1 MTSKKQKAADR
12 AEAIE
17 TLRKILQ
24 PGDAVTTTVL
34 HVSRSGMSRVIQC
47 QAIDFGEPDH
57 HPCIRDISWLVADA
71 IGDRWDDR
79 RGGVIVGGC
88 GMDMCFA
95 TVYALGRAL
104 FPDGF
109 APSPMAK
116 RPSDGKRVNTDV
128 GRGRKRAAAVPFALD
143 RAWVEKMAVKG
154 FRFERGRNGDT
165 SGWDTDGGY
174 ALRCR

>member
-34 HVSRSGMSRVIQC
+34 HVSRSYMSRVIQC

-57 HPCIRDISWLVADA
+57 RPYIRDISQLVADA
-71 IGDRWDDR
+71 IGARWDDY
-79 RGGVIVGGC
+79 RGGVIATGC
-88 GMDMCFA
+88 GMDMRFA
-95 TVYALGRAL
+95 TVYTLGRAL

-109 APSPMAK
+109 GIVGEK
-116 RPSDGKRVNTDV
+116 DGKRRRPKTA
-128 GRGRKRAAAVPFALD
+128 KAAAQMVRHGWAF
-143 RAWVEKMAVKG
+143 
-154 FRFERGRNGDT
+154 RGRNGDR

-174 ALRCR
+174 ALRYR

>member
-34 HVSRSGMSRVIQC
+34 HVSRSGMSRVIMC

-57 HPCIRDISWLVADA
+57 HPYIRDISGLVADA
-71 IGDRWDDR
+71 IGDRWDN
-79 RGGVIVGGC
+79 RGGVVVNGC
-88 GMDMCFA
+88 GMDMRFA

-104 FPDGF
+104 FPAWFGIVGE
-109 APSPMAK
+109 K
-116 RPSDGKRVNTDV
+116 DGKR
-128 GRGRKRAAAVPFALD
+128 RRPKSPKAAAQMV
-143 RAWVEKMAVKG
+143 RAGW
-154 FRFERGRNGDT
+154 RFRGRNGDT

-174 ALRCR
+174 ALRYR

>member
-57 HPCIRDISWLVADA
+57 HPYILDISGLVADA

-79 RGGVIVGGC
+79 RGGVVVGGC
-88 GMDMCFA
+88 GMNMCFA

-109 APSPMAK
+109 GIMGEK
-116 RPSDGKRVNTDV
+116 DGKR
-128 GRGRKRAAAVPFALD
+128 RRPKSPEAAAQMVRHGWAF
-143 RAWVEKMAVKG
+143 
-154 FRFERGRNGDT
+154 RGRNGDT
-165 SGWDTDGGY
+165 NGWDNDGGY
-174 ALRCR
+174 ALRYR

>member
-17 TLRKILQ
+17 TLRKILK

-34 HVSRSGMSRVIQC
+34 HVSRSGMSRVIMC

-57 HPCIRDISWLVADA
+57 HPYIRDISGLVADA

-79 RGGVIVGGC
+79 GGVVVGGC
-88 GMDMCFA
+88 GMDMRFA

-109 APSPMAK
+109 GIVGEK
-116 RPSDGKRVNTDV
+116 DGKR
-128 GRGRKRAAAVPFALD
+128 RRPKSPKAAAQMV
-143 RAWVEKMAVKG
+143 RAGW
-154 FRFERGRNGDT
+154 RFRGRNGDA

-174 ALRCR
+174 ALRNR

>member
-47 QAIDFGEPDH
+47 QAVDFGEPDH

-79 RGGVIVGGC
+79 RGGVVVGGC

-109 APSPMAK
+109 GIVGEK
-116 RPSDGKRVNTDV
+116 DGKRRRPKTA
-128 GRGRKRAAAVPFALD
+128 KAAAQMVRHGWAF
-143 RAWVEKMAVKG
+143 
-154 FRFERGRNGDT
+154 RGRNSDR

-174 ALRCR
+174 ALRYR

>member
-17 TLRKILQ
+17 ALRKMLK
-24 PGDAVTTTVL
+24 PGDAVTTTIL

-57 HPCIRDISWLVADA
+57 HPYIRDISGLVADA
-71 IGDRWDDR
+71 IGDRWDN
-79 RGGVIVGGC
+79 RGGVVVNGC

-109 APSPMAK
+109 GIVGEK
-116 RPSDGKRVNTDV
+116 DGKR
-128 GRGRKRAAAVPFALD
+128 RRPKSPKAAAQMV
-143 RAWVEKMAVKG
+143 RAGW
-154 FRFERGRNGDT
+154 RFRGRNGDA

-174 ALRCR
+174 ALRYR

>member
-57 HPCIRDISWLVADA
+57 HPYIRDISGLVADA

-79 RGGVIVGGC
+79 RGGVVVNGC
-88 GMDMCFA
+88 GMNMCFA

-109 APSPMAK
+109 GIVGEK
-116 RPSDGKRVNTDV
+116 DGKRW
-128 GRGRKRAAAVPFALD
+128 RPKSPKAAAQMVRHGWAF
-143 RAWVEKMAVKG
+143 
-154 FRFERGRNGDT
+154 RGRNGDR

-174 ALRCR
+174 ALRYR

>member
-17 TLRKILQ
+17 ILRQILK

-47 QAIDFGEPDH
+47 QAIDFGEPDRR
-57 HPCIRDISWLVADA
+57 PYIRDISGLVADA

-79 RGGVIVGGC
+79 RGGVVVNGC